1 MKQNFRTD
9 ANGLINLETISTLT
23 IFATAS
29 DNYEG

>member
-1 MKQNFRTD
+1 MKQNFWT
-9 ANGLINLETISTLT
+9 NGLINLETISMLT

>member
-1 MKQNFRTD
+1 MKQNFRTND
-9 ANGLINLETISTLT
+9 LINLETISTLT

>member
-1 MKQNFRTD
+1 MKQNFRT
-9 ANGLINLETISTLT
+9 NGLINLETISTLT